1 MDVLPTAVWQTRAHA
16 AAFEEDPSY
25 MAFTQQRQALAKA
38 PVLAMFIR
46 MSGNPLHS
54 LEAPVTE
61 VDMYQVRAE
70 DTEAAQDLIRSI
82 TYRVE
87 SMLVRGFLALSWGIS
102 LEDRRRGTYFAG
114 WRSVEVRLILIL
126 V

>member
-1 MDVLPTAVWQTRAHA
+1 
-16 AAFEEDPSY
+16 

-70 DTEAAQDLIRSI
+70 DTEGAQDLIRSI

-87 SMLVRGFLALSWGIS
+87 SMLVRGFVALSWGIA
-102 LEDRRRGTYFAG
+102 LEDGRRGTYFAG
-114 WRSVEVRLILIL
+114 WRSVEVRLIFDTRLIL
-126 V
+126 CFYFCSP